1 MVTLAG
7 NSPVSFRK
15 NCWRERSTRE
25 ASLVSFHISRAHLLC
40 YTLTYRSPS
49 TSNGGCVHPSV
60 VSDSVI
66 PRTVAHQAPL
76 SMGFPRQGYWS
87 GLPFPSPGDLPNPGI
102 EPVSPA
108 WQVLQILYTNWVTW
122 EASSDRGYIPI
133 NPSYVENTLH

>member
-49 TSNGGCVHPSV
+49 TSNGGCVHPLV

-87 GLPFPSPGDLPNPGI
+87 GLPFPSPGDLPDPGI

-122 EASSDRGYIPI
+122 EASSDKRLHPNKPI
-133 NPSYVENTLH
+133 LC